1 MKQAER
7 RNQSTEK
14 LIRAYLE
21 LAAEQGVASITFD
34 AIGERAGYSRGLAFS
49 KFGSKDGLLKAVI
62 NFLHEEVARARDE
75 AHAEALSGL
84 EALILFCSM
93 HLTQEGEN
101 KELRAYF
108 VLMSSAVAEQSDMAK
123 HFIASHK
130 RSEEALISIIE
141 RGKADGSVR
150 TDINAKQTAL
160 LIGTQLIGIST
171 QAIIDPDFDK
181 QAIFEALRSQ
191 IADAYGTEKG
201 RTQARQSMSD
211 LVLS

>member
-1 MKQAER
+1 MKQADR

-21 LAAEQGVASITFD
+21 LAAEQGVSSITFD

-49 KFGSKDGLLKAVI
+49 KFGSKDGLLEAVI
-62 NFLHEEVARARDE
+62 NFLHDEVARARDE

-93 HLTQEGEN
+93 HLAPEGN
-101 KELRAYF
+101 NPELRAYF

-123 HFIASHK
+123 YFVASHK
-130 RSEEALISIIE
+130 RAEEALISIIG
-141 RGKADGSVR
+141 RGQADGSLRSDIDVR
-150 TDINAKQTAL
+150 QTAL

-171 QAIIDPDFDK
+171 QSIIDPDFDK
-181 QAIFEALRSQ
+181 QAIFEALRNQ
-191 IADAYGTEKG
+191 IVDAYGTDKG
-201 RTQARQSMSD
+201 RAQVRRRVSD